1 MVHVKKWSKTT
12 VVYVCDFD
20 CFLFVFCL
28 EVERF
33 SISLKNITPPCKN
46 FKFRDQRY
54 KVDFEIKNHHRT
66 IEMLFVS
73 EAKYDKNS
81 VYKSYGETKVN
92 HNRFLS
98 YTEKIDRLFEPTFNR
113 SRTRQLEH
121 FSPIP
126 SRCR

>member
-1 MVHVKKWSKTT
+1 MNATEGEEGQ
-12 VVYVCDFD
+12 
-20 CFLFVFCL
+20 

-92 HNRFLS
+92 HNRF
-98 YTEKIDRLFEPTFNR
+98 FELHRNNR
-113 SRTRQLEH
+113 S
-121 FSPIP
+121 II
-126 SRCR
+126 